1 MVTLTDKA
9 AAEIKALMDQ
19 NGGQYQGLRV
29 FVAGGG
35 CSGLQYGMQIE
46 DQAATTEDQVF
57 ESSGVKVI
65 VDGMSYEYLKGSIID
80 FEDALQGGGFK
91 INNPNAV
98 KGCGCGNSFA
108 TEESGENASGGCGSG
123 GCGCG
128 GH

>member
-9 AAEIKALMDQ
+9 AAEIKAIMDQ

-46 DQAATTEDQVF
+46 DQAASAEDQVF

-65 VDGMSYEYLKGSIID
+65 VDGGSYEYLKGAVID

-108 TEESGENASGGCGSG
+108 TEESGENPAGGCGSG

>member
-9 AAEIKALMDQ
+9 AAEIKTIMEQ
-19 NGGQYQGLRV
+19 NGGQYHGLRV

-46 DQAATTEDQVF
+46 DQAATVEDQVF
-57 ESSGVKVI
+57 ETSGVKVI
-65 VDGMSYEYLKGSIID
+65 VDGGSYEYLKGSIID

-108 TEESGENASGGCGSG
+108 TEDSGDSASGGCGSG

>member
-9 AAEIKALMDQ
+9 AAEIKAIMDQ
-19 NGGQYQGLRV
+19 NGGQYHGLRV

-46 DQAATTEDQVF
+46 DQAATVEDQVF

-65 VDGMSYEYLKGSIID
+65 VDGGSYEYLKGSIID

-108 TEESGENASGGCGSG
+108 TEDSGDSASGGCGSG